1 MRLPLQQERIQ
12 PAHCLAM
19 IRMMTPFGN
28 EAIIPDD
35 RIKEFEAAGY
45 TAAEAPVKADEKP
58 EAKQPK
64 KTTRKK

>member
-1 MRLPLQQERIQ
+1 
-12 PAHCLAM
+12 M

-58 EAKQPK
+58 EAKPPK

>member
-1 MRLPLQQERIQ
+1 
-12 PAHCLAM
+12 M

-45 TAAEAPVKADEKP
+45 TAEAPVKADEKP